1 MAEDGFPS
9 GADTGVHRRR
19 FLLVSTDPAVGS
31 DPEVGNKNG
40 VSATDEGAEVN
51 FVFWGKDT

>member
-1 MAEDGFPS
+1 LRATDPLV
-9 GADTGVHRRR
+9 GADSR
-19 FLLVSTDPAVGS
+19 
-31 DPEVGNKNG
+31 VGNKKG